1 MIKSD
6 RILDSDDEIFYEALH
21 GEYDVSFI
29 PERVD
34 LHGYKPST
42 YTVNISAW
50 NTHPKRFFVAIRN
63 QITRIDNRLHAKWL
77 HRSAAFT
84 SSESV
89 DMRVSAHIL
98 TILRSA
104 TPNDPQ
110 NPPK

>member
-29 PERVD
+29 PERVN

-42 YTVNISAW
+42 YAVDISAW
-50 NTHPKRFFVAIRN
+50 NTHSKRFFVAIPN